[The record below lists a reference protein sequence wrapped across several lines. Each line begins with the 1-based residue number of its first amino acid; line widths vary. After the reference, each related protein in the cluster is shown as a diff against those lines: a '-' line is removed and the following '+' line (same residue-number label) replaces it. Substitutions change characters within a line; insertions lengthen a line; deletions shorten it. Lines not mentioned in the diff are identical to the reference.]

1 MKTKLFV
8 IIAACSLLLTIPAPA
23 QDDSTSFRRRRPV
36 EALKRILGLTDSQ
49 TQQFAELRQT
59 HRQATEAQRTQIRE
73 WTSQIRQLE
82 QQKNELLNST
92 SPDPEQIGSI
102 LIQQR
107 GLRAQVR
114 QARQDQDL
122 EASFREAAIALLTAT
137 QQEKLAQIQ
146 QALNLAP
153 QARPLA
159 AFGLIER
166 PRQRRGG
173 FGPQRR
179 GGFRQQRRQRFLGP
193 AGADTL
199 GDKPGM
205 FSPQAPMYGSLHL

>member
-8 IIAACSLLLTIPAPA
+8 ILAACSLLLTIPAQA

-36 EALKRILGLTDSQ
+36 EALKRILELTDSQ
-49 TQQFAELRQT
+49 VQQFAELRQT
-59 HRQATEAQRTQIRE
+59 HRQTTETQRTQIRE
-73 WTSQIRQLE
+73 WTSQIRLLE

-92 SPDPEQIGSI
+92 NPDPGQIGSI

-107 GLRAQVR
+107 SLQAQVR
-114 QARQDQDL
+114 QARQDL
-122 EASFREAAIALLTAT
+122 EASFREAALALLTAT
-137 QQEKLAQIQ
+137 QQEKVVQIQ
-146 QALNLAP
+146 QAATLAP

-173 FGPQRR
+173 FFGPQRR
-179 GGFRQQRRQRFLGP
+179 GGFQQQRRPRFSGA
-193 AGADTL
+193 AGADAL
-199 GDKPGM
+199 QDHPGM
-205 FSPQAPMYGSLHL
+205 FLLQAPLHGDMHL

>member
-8 IIAACSLLLTIPAPA
+8 ILAACSLLLTIPAQA
-23 QDDSTSFRRRRPV
+23 QDDSTSSRRRRPV
-36 EALKRILGLTDSQ
+36 EALKRVLELTDVQ
-49 TQQFAELRQT
+49 AQQFSELRQS
-59 HRQATEAQRTQIRE
+59 HRLATEAQRAQIRE
-73 WTSQIRQLE
+73 WTSQIRLLE

-92 SPDPEQIGSI
+92 SPDPGQIGSI

-114 QARQDQDL
+114 QARQDL
-122 EASFREAAIALLTAT
+122 AASFREVALGILDTT
-137 QQEKLAQIQ
+137 QQEKVAQIQ
-146 QALNLAP
+146 QAVTLAP

-166 PRQRRGG
+166 PRQRRGSFTPQRLGG

-179 GGFRQQRRQRFLGP
+179 QRFPGT
-193 AGADTL
+193 AGADAL
-199 GDKPGM
+199 QDHPGM
-205 FSPQAPMYGSLHL
+205 FLLQAPMHGDMHL

>member
-8 IIAACSLLLTIPAPA
+8 IIAACSLLITIPALA
-23 QDDSTSFRRRRPV
+23 QDDSTSSRRRRPV
-36 EALKRILGLTDSQ
+36 EALKRVLELTDAQ
-49 TQQFAELRQT
+49 AQQFAELRQSQ
-59 HRQATEAQRTQIRE
+59 RLATEAQRTQIRE
-73 WTSQIRQLE
+73 WTSQIRLLE

-92 SPDPEQIGSI
+92 SPDPGQIGSL

-114 QARQDQDL
+114 QARQDL
-122 EASFREAAIALLTAT
+122 AASFHNAALGILDTT
-137 QQEKLAQIQ
+137 QQEKVAQIQ
-146 QALNLAP
+146 EALTLAP

-173 FGPQRR
+173 F
-179 GGFRQQRRQRFLGP
+179 RQQRRQRFQGT

-199 GDKPGM
+199 GNKPGM
-205 FSPQAPMYGSLHL
+205 FLLQAPLHGGMHL

>member
-8 IIAACSLLLTIPAPA
+8 LITACSLLITIPAQA

-36 EALKRILGLTDSQ
+36 EALKRVLELTDTQ
-49 TQQFAELRQT
+49 TQQFTELRQT
-59 HRQATEAQRTQIRE
+59 HRLATEAQRTQILE
-73 WTSQIRQLE
+73 WTSQIRLLE

-92 SPDPEQIGSI
+92 SPDLSQIGSI

-114 QARQDQDL
+114 QVRQDL
-122 EASFREAAIALLTAT
+122 AASFRNAAMALLTTT
-137 QQEKLAQIQ
+137 QQEKVAQIQ
-146 QALNLAP
+146 QAMTLAP
-153 QARPLA
+153 QARPLS

-173 FGPQRR
+173 FAR
-179 GGFRQQRRQRFLGP
+179 QRRQRFLLFPGP
-193 AGADTL
+193 ATADTL

-205 FSPQAPMYGSLHL
+205 FSLQALMDGSLHL

>member
-1 MKTKLFV
+1 MKTKLFAIV
-8 IIAACSLLLTIPAPA
+8 AACLLLLTISAQA
-23 QDDSTSFRRRRPV
+23 QDDSTSFRRWRPV
-36 EALKRILGLTDSQ
+36 EALKRVLELTDVQ
-49 TQQFAELRQT
+49 AQQFSELRQS
-59 HRQATEAQRTQIRE
+59 HRLATEAQRAQIRE
-73 WTSQIRQLE
+73 WTSQIRLLE

-92 SPDPEQIGSI
+92 SPDPGQIGSI

-114 QARQDQDL
+114 QARQDL
-122 EASFREAAIALLTAT
+122 AASFREAALGILDTT
-137 QQEKLAQIQ
+137 QQEKVAQIQ
-146 QALNLAP
+146 QAVTLAP

-166 PRQRRGG
+166 PRQRRGSFTPQRLGG

-179 GGFRQQRRQRFLGP
+179 QRFQGT

-199 GDKPGM
+199 GNKPGM
-205 FSPQAPMYGSLHL
+205 FLLQAPLHGGMHL

>member
-8 IIAACSLLLTIPAPA
+8 IIAACSLLITIPALA
-23 QDDSTSFRRRRPV
+23 QDDSTSSRRRRPV
-36 EALKRILGLTDSQ
+36 EALKRVLELTDAQ
-49 TQQFAELRQT
+49 AQQFAELRQSQ
-59 HRQATEAQRTQIRE
+59 RLATEAQRTQIRE

-92 SPDPEQIGSI
+92 STDPEQIGSL

-107 GLRAQVR
+107 SLQAQVR
-114 QARQDQDL
+114 QARQDL
-122 EASFREAAIALLTAT
+122 ATSFHNAALGILDTT
-137 QQEKLAQIQ
+137 QQEKVAQIQ
-146 QALNLAP
+146 QALTLAP

-173 FGPQRR
+173 F
-179 GGFRQQRRQRFLGP
+179 RQQRRQRFQGT

-199 GDKPGM
+199 GNKPGM
-205 FSPQAPMYGSLHL
+205 FLLQAPLHGGMHL